1 MAKNAAKSS
10 GLPPMVQVRAIH
22 PAQKLVRAYEA
33 GFVLKLQRVSALRHR
48 MPLQEILDRCSYM
61 VPQHQQFE
69 QTS

>member
-48 MPLQEILDRCSYM
+48 MPLQEILD
-61 VPQHQQFE
+61 
-69 QTS
+69 